1 MVILAYD
8 SALSL
13 KPLSSNIYER
23 GWGYMGVIKDK

>member
-1 MVILAYD
+1 MLIFAYD

-23 GWGYMGVIKDK
+23 GWGFMGVIRD